1 MSDPTTRKTRSSA
14 IADIDRRL
22 NLSHKER
29 DDLLGNRETLMCNL
43 DPDAPFASSVWLEID
58 RLDSLLADPTQ
69 DARDELGRSI
79 RYAARLSSFLAGKA
93 HHPDLDELLKDLILD
108 IEHLWLI
115 AGEDEQEV
123 QP

>member
-1 MSDPTTRKTRSSA
+1 MSDHTTRKTRSSA

-43 DPDAPFASSVWLEID
+43 DPDAPDAASDWLEID
-58 RLDSLLADPTQ
+58 RLDSLLADPTP

>member
-1 MSDPTTRKTRSSA
+1 MSDTLTRKTRSSA

-22 NLSHKER
+22 NLSRQDR
-29 DDLLGNRETLMCNL
+29 DDLWGNRESLICNH
-43 DPDAPFASSVWLEID
+43 DPDAPDAESGLLEIE
-58 RLDSLLADPTQ
+58 RLDSLLADPTM

-115 AGEDEQEV
+115 AGEDEQEGLF
-123 QP
+123 